1 MVHLMR
7 PEAALFPDA
16 ESLALGA
23 AERAG
28 EAARTAVGAR
38 GRFTL
43 VLSGGRTPQRLY
55 ELLAEGRGGPL
66 DWSRVHVF
74 WGDERCVPRE
84 NPASN
89 YRMARET
96 LLSRAAI
103 PAANIHPMPCDP
115 ASAEAG
121 ARSYEAEL
129 RSFFGAEPAFD
140 LILLG
145 LGPDGHT
152 ASLFPGE
159 PTLHESKRWVL
170 STPGRAA
177 NPPVPR
183 LTLTYPAISASR
195 GVLLLAAGAGKKALV
210 ESAARGDAAFP
221 AALARAAG
229 ETRWFWSARD

>member
-1 MVHLMR
+1 MS
-7 PEAALFPDA
+7 AALITEFADLESLSAAAA
-16 ESLALGA
+16 EAIAETASRAAAERGRFSLAL
-23 AERAG
+23 
-28 EAARTAVGAR
+28 
-38 GRFTL
+38 
-43 VLSGGRTPQRLY
+43 SGGGTPRRTYERLAALRMPW
-55 ELLAEGRGGPL
+55 E
-66 DWSRVHVF
+66 STHIF